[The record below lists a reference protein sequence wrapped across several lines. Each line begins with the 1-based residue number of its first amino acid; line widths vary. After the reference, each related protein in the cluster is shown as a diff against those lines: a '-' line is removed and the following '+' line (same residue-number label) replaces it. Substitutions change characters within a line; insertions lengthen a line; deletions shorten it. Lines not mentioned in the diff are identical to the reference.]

1 MATVPL
7 QENQLGLSV
16 RFDEIVVDCNDP
28 ATLARFWARALSYE
42 IVDDEPDLAS
52 IEDPVADGP
61 TMTFQRVAETKNGK
75 NRVHFD
81 LTVTDDT
88 FERAKATLLGLGA
101 HEVDVGQGEGCS
113 WAVMADPEGN
123 EFCLVT

>member
-1 MATVPL
+1 MATVPAQ
-7 QENQLGLSV
+7 QEHLGLSV
-16 RFDEIVVDCNDP
+16 RFDEIVVDCSDP
-28 ATLARFWARALSYE
+28 AKLARFWAAALGYE

-61 TMTFQRVAETKNGK
+61 AMTFQRVAETKNGK

-81 LTVTDDT
+81 LTVTDEV
-88 FERAKATLLGLGA
+88 FERAKRTLEQLGA
-101 HEVDVGQGEGCS
+101 HEVDVGQGPDRS

>member
-1 MATVPL
+1 MVTVPL
-7 QENQLGLSV
+7 QQSVGLSV

-28 ATLARFWARALSYE
+28 ATLARFWAKALAYE

-81 LTVTDDT
+81 LTVTDDV
-88 FERAKATLLGLGA
+88 FERAKSILLELGA
-101 HEVDVGQGEGCS
+101 HEVDVGQGEGRS

>member
-1 MATVPL
+1 MATVDV
-7 QENQLGLSV
+7 QDSLGLSV

-28 ATLARFWARALSYE
+28 AKLARFWAAALGYE
-42 IVDDEPDLAS
+42 LVDDEPDLAS
-52 IEDPVADGP
+52 IEDTISDGP

-81 LTVTDDT
+81 LTVTDDV
-88 FERAKATLLGLGA
+88 FERAKQTLEQLGA
-101 HEVDVGQGEGCS
+101 HEVDIGQGEGRS